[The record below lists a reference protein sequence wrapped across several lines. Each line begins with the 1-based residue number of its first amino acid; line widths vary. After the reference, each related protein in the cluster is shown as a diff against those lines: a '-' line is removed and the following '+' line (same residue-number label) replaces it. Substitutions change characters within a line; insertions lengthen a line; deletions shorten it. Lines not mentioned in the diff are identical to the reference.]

1 MKKLLIAT
9 AAGLV
14 LALAGCASQPTT
26 PPSNVHTGN
35 HVVFHQ
41 ASGKLGKL
49 GK

>member
-1 MKKLLIAT
+1 MKKLFIVAS
-9 AAGLV
+9 AGLV
-14 LALAGCASQPTT
+14 LALAGCASQKPATVNAN
-26 PPSNVHTGN
+26 SGN